1 MDTLHL
7 SSSVGADADVTEKMR
22 LHMATPA
29 ALRESRAE
37 TSLRMPRA
45 DYDRL
50 ASPMAHPGNAPLRT
64 FEVAALRAD
73 NTRSIA
79 TFKAPALPLFESAF
93 SAFARGAT
101 IAAPNGSIAVED
113 LQPGD
118 WLNTSSGTP
127 AQVLW
132 IGSSNFVP
140 ADTGRRM
147 PLIRIMADSFGQN
160 RPGSFVTVGPAARLL
175 QTPPHLRGTTGGG
188 AMLTPADM
196 FVDNVNVIEV
206 VPPTPVRLFHLC
218 LSRHAAVDVGGIHM
232 ETFHPGMGAARQVT
246 HAQRDLFLSMFPHIA
261 HITDFGPLAH
271 PRAPETELDAV
282 G

>member
-1 MDTLHL
+1 MDMFHL
-7 SSSVGADADVTEKMR
+7 SSSVGADADVTNKTR
-22 LHMATPA
+22 LHMAIPA
-29 ALRESRAE
+29 ALRV
-37 TSLRMPRA
+37 PRA
-45 DYDRL
+45 DYDRF
-50 ASPMAHPGNAPLRT
+50 AAPMARPDAAPLRT

-73 NTRSIA
+73 STRSIA

-93 SAFARGAT
+93 SAFARGAL
-101 IAAPNGSIAVED
+101 ISAPDGAIAVED

-118 WLNTSSGTP
+118 WLDTSSGKP

-132 IGSSNFVP
+132 IGSSNFIP

-175 QTPPHLRGTTGGG
+175 QTPAHLRGSTGGA
-188 AMLTPADM
+188 AMLTPAGE

-206 VPPTPVRLFHLC
+206 VPPTPIRLFHIC
-218 LSRHAAVDVGGIHM
+218 LSRHAAVDVGGIQM
-232 ETFHPGMGAARQVT
+232 ETFHPGMGATRQVT

-271 PRAPETELDAV
+271 PRAPEAELEELA
-282 G
+282 